1 MKGTALVLLDL
12 QARRRRV
19 ALLVAFAFVFFA
31 AAVVARVAGGHEGHV
46 EFDRL
51 FQIGGYPLIS
61 GMLLIGWLL
70 GRFGM
75 IAAFVMLAG
84 VCSSDR
90 ADGTARLLQARPGSP
105 VTIYLAR
112 FFARAL
118 VAFVIAA
125 LLMPLFD
132 FVMLGRWAG
141 PMTFALIGT
150 YVLLF
155 GALTFLLSVWT
166 RADAWIAVL
175 LSMLAMVWYSL
186 RRGDLLAG
194 VAPGLREII
203 TVLLPPHG
211 AILEIEQAYA
221 QELAMPWDAA
231 MIVLVY
237 AALALLLGCVGLTR
251 REV

>member
-1 MKGTALVLLDL
+1 MKSAALVVLDL
-12 QARRRRV
+12 RARRRRI

-31 AAVVARVAGGHEGHV
+31 AAIVARVAAGHEGHV

-61 GMLLIGWLL
+61 GMLLIGWML

-75 IAAFVMLAG
+75 VAAFVMLAG

-90 ADGTARLLQARPGSP
+90 EDGTARLLFTRPVSP
-105 VTIYLAR
+105 VGIYLMRFLAR
-112 FFARAL
+112 SA
-118 VAFVIAA
+118 VAFAIAA
-125 LLMPLFD
+125 LLLPAFD
-132 FVMLGRWAG
+132 LVMLGRWAG
-141 PMTFALIGT
+141 PPTFVLIGT

-155 GALTFLLSVWT
+155 GSLTFLLSVWT
-166 RADAWIAVL
+166 RADAWIAV
-175 LSMLAMVWYSL
+175 MLTIFAMIWYSL

-194 VAPGLREII
+194 TAPGLREVI
-203 TVLLPPHG
+203 TALLPPHG

-221 QELAMPWDAA
+221 QELALPWTAVA
-231 MIVLVY
+231 LVLTY
-237 AALALLLGCVGLTR
+237 AALALVVGCVGLVR

>member
-12 QARRRRV
+12 QARRRRI

-31 AAVVARVAGGHEGHV
+31 AAVVARVAAGQEGHV

-61 GMLLIGWLL
+61 GMLLIGWML

-90 ADGTARLLQARPGSP
+90 ADGTARLLHARPGSA
-105 VTIYLAR
+105 VGVYLAR
-112 FFARAL
+112 FAARAL
-118 VAFVIAA
+118 VAFAVAA

-132 FVMLGRWAG
+132 LVMLGRWAG
-141 PMTFALIGT
+141 PSTFVLIGT

-175 LSMLAMVWYSL
+175 LSMVAMVWYSL

-194 VAPGLREII
+194 TAPGLREII

-221 QELAMPWDAA
+221 QELVLPWNAVS
-231 MIVLVY
+231 IVLIY

>member
-1 MKGTALVLLDL
+1 MKGAALVWLDL
-12 QARRRRV
+12 RARRRRI

-31 AAVVARVAGGHEGHV
+31 AALVARIAAGDEGHV

-61 GMLLIGWLL
+61 GMLLLGWML

-75 IAAFVMLAG
+75 VAAFVMLAG

-90 ADGTARLLQARPGSP
+90 DDGTARLLVTRPVSP
-105 VTIYLAR
+105 VGIYLTRFAAR
-112 FFARAL
+112 SL
-118 VAFVIAA
+118 VAFAIAA
-125 LLMPLFD
+125 LLMPAFD
-132 FVMLGRWAG
+132 LVMLGRWAG
-141 PMTFALIGT
+141 PSTFILIGT

-175 LSMLAMVWYSL
+175 LSMLAMIWYSL

-194 VAPGLREII
+194 TAPGLREII

-221 QELAMPWDAA
+221 QELAIPGTAVTLA
-231 MIVLVY
+231 LTY
-237 AALALLLGCVGLTR
+237 AALALVVGCVALTR

>member
-1 MKGTALVLLDL
+1 VKSSDLIALDLRAKRRHIVLLI
-12 QARRRRV
+12 
-19 ALLVAFAFVFFA
+19 AFACVFFA
-31 AAVVARVAGGHEGHV
+31 AAVMARVAAGHEGHV

-61 GMLLIGWLL
+61 GMLLLGWML

-90 ADGTARLLQARPGSP
+90 ADGTARLLGARPVSSVG
-105 VTIYLAR
+105 IYLTRFAAR
-112 FFARAL
+112 SI

-125 LLMPLFD
+125 LLMPVFD

-141 PMTFALIGT
+141 PTTFVLIGA

-175 LSMLAMVWYSL
+175 LSMVAMVWYSL
-186 RRGDLLAG
+186 RRGDMLANT
-194 VAPGLREII
+194 APGLREII

-221 QELAMPWDAA
+221 QDLVLPWTAVA
-231 MIVLVY
+231 LVLTY
-237 AALALLLGCVGLTR
+237 AALALVIGCVGLTR